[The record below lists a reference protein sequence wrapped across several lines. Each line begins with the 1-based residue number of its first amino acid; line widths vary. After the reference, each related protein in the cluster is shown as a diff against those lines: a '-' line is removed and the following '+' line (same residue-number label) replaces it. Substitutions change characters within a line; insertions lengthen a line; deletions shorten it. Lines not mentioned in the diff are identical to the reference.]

1 MALFY
6 KHKGDGHLVRAEAAP
21 DSLGILCEKAGNE
34 HFQLEPKKFSAE
46 YELCDPQPEFLTGA
60 PVVAEAKVEATEK
73 PPEVKTERETKK
85 GS

>member
-21 DSLGILCEKAGNE
+21 DSLVILCEKAGNE

-46 YELCDPQPEFLTGA
+46 YELCDPQPEFLAGA
-60 PVVAEAKVEATEK
+60 PVAADVKAEVPEK
-73 PPEVKTERETKK
+73 PPEAKTEKETKK